1 MNFYR
6 KYYFFGI
13 FILFWGSFGDV
24 LGIENESAEALC
36 LVACRSHLPKYNPSK
51 PPFQGEGLPS
61 PYPLPTGS
69 ARPVVG
75 TSEGVAPLQA
85 PPRRPKT
92 PPRRFQDDPRRLL
105 DAPRRSK
112 MPPRRPQDAPRHPKT
127 LQDAPK
133 TPPRHDFGGFG
144 EPKPKQ
150 VGTKIVSSRDF
161 MLK

>member
-1 MNFYR
+1 MFFDRGIIWGPSRHR
-6 KYYFFGI
+6 KSM
-13 FILFWGSFGDV
+13 LFDPKIG
-24 LGIENESAEALC
+24 C
-36 LVACRSHLPKYNPSK
+36 LLNPPRPPCLMACRSHPPNYNPSN
-51 PPFQGEGLPS
+51 PPIQGEGLPS

-69 ARPVVG
+69 SRRVVG

-133 TPPRHDFGGFG
+133 TPPRRDFGGFG